1 MSEKTEKAK
10 AKPANRTPP
19 GDTAS
24 YEQLQGSTRTDS
36 TPRKVEKT
44 PHERDESAADTGNRL
59 GEARPPTAREI
70 TQAHHDIES
79 GLEDTDRRGVPND
92 VPGSR
97 ENRGR

>member
-1 MSEKTEKAK
+1 MSQKTEKRK
-10 AKPANRTPP
+10 ARPAARTPP

-24 YEQLQGSTRTDS
+24 DEQLQGSTRTDS
-36 TPRKVEKT
+36 TPRKVEKM

-59 GEARPPTAREI
+59 DEARPPTAREI
-70 TQAHHDIES
+70 KQAHDDIER
-79 GLEDTDRRGVPND
+79 GLEDTDRRGVPDD

>member
-1 MSEKTEKAK
+1 MSQKTEKGK
-10 AKPANRTPP
+10 VRPAARTPP

-44 PHERDESAADTGNRL
+44 PNERDESATDTGNRL
-59 GEARPPTAREI
+59 DEARPPTAREI
-70 TQAHHDIES
+70 TQAHDDIER
-79 GLEDTDRRGVPND
+79 GLEDTDRRGVPDD

-97 ENRGR
+97 KNRGR